1 MDFIINR
8 LSLGRNFENFL
19 EKNSKRKSKFHPKK
33 VPRSRIKPGP
43 PGWQPAIVSTTPT
56 WLVVGN
62 ASFPQIKTIREYNSI
77 ISVGERANTHYT
89 TLDPKLSTR
98 SLRSLDWWILGL
110 EWYNSCYARSPTN
123 IILSAVIFELYFSS
137 ALIKWKKVS
146 IGMLQWAC
154 QRQEDWVGHGGGLSL
169 SRAYS
174 RVTHTALLDTWN
186 GGN

>member
-19 EKNSKRKSKFHPKK
+19 EKNSKRKSKFHPKR
-33 VPRSRIKPGP
+33 VPQSGIGPGP

-123 IILSAVIFELYFSS
+123 IIPYSRMCKIRKCKIIIEQFRKKGMKRLQMTLASSTILYSVT
-137 ALIKWKKVS
+137 KK
-146 IGMLQWAC
+146 I
-154 QRQEDWVGHGGGLSL
+154 SL
-169 SRAYS
+169 SHVNATFS
-174 RVTHTALLDTWN
+174 VFAKHFIS
-186 GGN
+186 